1 MDMGVMKE
9 HPRHRIVSVRISD
22 EETQLLDQLRKETSK
37 SVSEIMREAIRLAVP
52 QMEASRVVALGQ

>member
-1 MDMGVMKE
+1 MGVMKE